1 MKQTSRQARKRI
13 WQAAT
18 SPTEVERTQS
28 EHKRALAMLTAP
40 TVRKT
45 STEFR
50 ITRSETTIMMR
61 SHYCGQLNESLEGQ
75 EITLC
80 GWVHRRRDH
89 GGVIFLDIRDRDG
102 LAQVVFDPD
111 RAETFAAADRVRS
124 EYVVKVTG
132 KVRLRPAGAGN
143 ANMASGMIEVLG
155 YELEVLNEAE
165 TPPFPLNEFSDVGEE
180 TRLRYR
186 FIDLRRPEML
196 EKLRLRSRMTT
207 SIRRY
212 LDENGF
218 LDVETPI
225 LTRATPE
232 GARDYLVPS
241 RTHAGSFFA
250 LPQSPQLFKQLL
262 MVAGFDRYYQIAK
275 CFRDEDLRADRQPEF
290 TQIDIETSFLD
301 EKDIMGLTEGMIRNL
316 FKEVLDL
323 EFGEFP
329 HMTFEE
335 AMRRYGS
342 DKPDLRNP
350 LELVDV
356 ADQLKDVDF
365 KVFSGPA
372 NDPKCRI
379 AALRVP
385 GAGSMPRKQIDDY
398 TKFVSI
404 YGAKGL
410 AYIKVNERA
419 KGVEGLQS
427 PIVKNIPEANLNV
440 ILDRVGAVDGD
451 IVFFGADKA
460 KIVSEALGALRIKVG
475 NDLNLLTCEW
485 APMWVVDFPM
495 FEENDDGSFS
505 ALHHPFTAPKCSPEE
520 LEANPA
526 TALSRAYDMVLNGTE
541 LGGGSIRIHRK
552 EMQQA
557 VFRLLGIEE
566 SEQEEKFGFLLD
578 ALKYGAPPHGGLAFG
593 LDRLVMLMTGAQS
606 IREVIAFPKTQSA
619 ACVMTQAPGLV
630 DAKALRELHIRLR
643 EQPKAE

>member
-1 MKQTSRQARKRI
+1 
-13 WQAAT
+13 
-18 SPTEVERTQS
+18 
-28 EHKRALAMLTAP
+28 
-40 TVRKT
+40 
-45 STEFR
+45 
-50 ITRSETTIMMR
+50 MMR
-61 SHYCGQLNESLEGQ
+61 SHYCGQLNESLDGQ
-75 EITLC
+75 EVTLC

-89 GGVIFLDIRDRDG
+89 GGVIFLDIRDREG

-111 RAETFAAADRVRS
+111 REETFAKADRVRS
-124 EYVVKVTG
+124 EYVVKVVG
-132 KVRLRPAGAGN
+132 RVRPRPAGAVN
-143 ANMASGMIEVLG
+143 PNMASGGIEVLG
-155 YELEVLNEAE
+155 LELEVLNQAE
-165 TPPFPLNEFSDVGEE
+165 TPPFPLDEYSDVGEE

-186 FIDLRRPEML
+186 FIDLRRPEMA
-196 EKLRLRSRMTT
+196 EKLKLRSRITS

-212 LDENGF
+212 LDDNGF

-262 MVAGFDRYYQIAK
+262 MVSGFDRYYQIAK

-290 TQIDIETSFLD
+290 TQIDIETSFMD
-301 EKDIMGLTEGMIRNL
+301 EADIMGMTETMIRNL
-316 FKEVLDL
+316 FKEVLDVDL
-323 EFGEFP
+323 GDFP

-342 DKPDLRNP
+342 DKPDLRIP

-356 ADQLKDVDF
+356 ADQLTDVDF

-372 NDPKCRI
+372 QDPKGRV

-385 GAGSMPRKQIDDY
+385 NAASMPRKQIDDY
-398 TKFVSI
+398 TKYVANF
-404 YGAKGL
+404 GAKGL

-419 KGVEGLQS
+419 KGLEGLQS
-427 PIVKNIPEANLNV
+427 PIVKFIPEDNLNV

-460 KIVSEALGALRIKVG
+460 KIVTDALGALRISVG
-475 NDLNLLTCEW
+475 HDLNLLTHQW

-495 FEENDDGSFS
+495 FEENDDGSLS
-505 ALHHPFTAPKCSPEE
+505 ALHHPFTSPKSSPEE
-520 LEANPA
+520 LRAAPEK
-526 TALSRAYDMVLNGTE
+526 ALSRAYDMVLNGTE
-541 LGGGSIRIHRK
+541 LGGGSIRIHNRQ
-552 EMQQA
+552 MQQA
-557 VFRLLGIEE
+557 VFDVLGISAEE
-566 SEQEEKFGFLLD
+566 QKEKFGFLLD
-578 ALKYGAPPHGGLAFG
+578 ALKFGAPPHGGLAFG

-619 ACVMTQAPGLV
+619 MCLMTQAPGGV
-630 DAKALRELHIRLR
+630 DNKALRELHIRLR
-643 EQPKAE
+643 EAPKAE